1 MAIDTDNNHSY
12 TRLESNRINGVYMEY
27 KCSFELLEHYFEIK
41 NLSPEQRYNAI
52 VKWEND
58 AKDFLENH
66 YERCEVVK
74 LPFVV

>member
-1 MAIDTDNNHSY
+1 
-12 TRLESNRINGVYMEY
+12 MEY
-27 KCSFELLEHYFEIK
+27 KCSFELLEHYFKIK

-52 VKWEND
+52 SKWEND
-58 AKDFLENH
+58 AGDFLENH